1 MFKIY
6 FCLIVFALTNVGIY
20 ANTFNST
27 ITIDT
32 NNVKKGIVSN
42 KIFGGFTEFLL
53 DYINGPNGI
62 WAQEFMDRGIDIA
75 KKDYST
81 SIYWNTL
88 INGTKIY
95 ELYIKSG
102 GYNENGKFYQHIKN
116 GEEKG
121 ELGIYQ
127 LITYDDTTHLD
138 IYAYFKTADSNT
150 KAVMKILDEDFNL
163 LKEYS
168 IKDLND
174 TWQKKSFII
183 EKIQGYPKVIVYF
196 GIEGKGQLSIDEA
209 SAMPGNN
216 MRGIRQQYFE
226 LFKNWNMGTLRW
238 PGGCFADYFTT
249 RWYFSI
255 GDIDKREA
263 PLYGDQNY
271 KQRMDFGLHEYMWLC
286 DTLNIEP
293 YLTTNFRTGTI
304 EEAVNWVKYCNYDT
318 TDYYGKM
325 RYLNGSLEPFN
336 VKYWEIGNEQW
347 YYGSEY
353 AKGYVPYYDSLFI
366 VDSTIKFILATDVW
380 PGKTYFD
387 STMNIIDDKAT
398 IYGYHPILFTT
409 PEIPVTDEEIYLN
422 TVSLPTNY
430 EHIMWELDKWLKERN
445 LDKKIKQGSTEW
457 GYGYMNFPELL
468 YDTINRASTLE
479 AGLFYGAKIITYLR
493 AAEFLHM
500 SNVTMGYGFIRR
512 GYDSVTKKR
521 SIVGAPS
528 YQALALLSRHFGED
542 QLKFKLD
549 CPLYS
554 SREMP
559 GFWATFSKPWLD
571 LAITKS
577 KDTIFIA
584 VINKNPSDSS
594 LTFININDDYVPD
607 SIYVHQLSSSHYLD
621 ASTFENPN
629 YVLPKSFKVKY
640 NGTFNFP
647 KHSLSVLAIPTNFVK
662 APIDSNNIDTNKI
675 VPEFVIYP
683 NPTSKLLN
691 IVFDN
696 KLFDFKNLT
705 IYDMN
710 GKTFIPIIKNYVDDK
725 IILDISELKGGK
737 YYIQFNG
744 SKKRIS
750 KEFIVV
756 P

>member
-1 MFKIY
+1 MI
-6 FCLIVFALTNVGIY
+6 NVGIY

-32 NNVKKGIVSN
+32 NDAKKGIVSN

-62 WAQEFMDRGIDIA
+62 WAQEFMDRGFDIA

-81 SIYWNTL
+81 SIYWDTL
-88 INGTKIY
+88 INDTKLY

-116 GEEKG
+116 DEENGEI
-121 ELGIYQ
+121 GIYQ

-138 IYAYFKTADSNT
+138 VYAYFKTKDANT
-150 KAVMKILDEDFNL
+150 RAVVKILDEDFNL
-163 LKEYS
+163 LNKYS
-168 IKDLND
+168 ILDLNES
-174 TWQKKSFII
+174 WQKRTFKI
-183 EKIQGYPKVIVYF
+183 EKIQGYAKVIVYF

-216 MRGIRQQYFE
+216 VRGIRKEYFD

-238 PGGCFADYFTT
+238 PGGCFADYWTT
-249 RWYFSI
+249 RWMFSI

-304 EEAVNWVKYCNYDT
+304 EEAKNWVKYCNYDT
-318 TDYYGKM
+318 TDFYGKM
-325 RYLNGSLEPFN
+325 RYLNGSLKPFD

-347 YYGSEY
+347 YYGSAY
-353 AKGYVPYYDSLFI
+353 AVGYVPFYDSLYKI
-366 VDSTIKFILATDVW
+366 DSNIKFILATDVW

-387 STMNIIDDKAT
+387 STMNIVGDKAN

-409 PEIPVTDEEIYLN
+409 PEIPVTDNEIYLN
-422 TVSLPTNY
+422 TVSLPSNY
-430 EHIMWELDKWLKERN
+430 QHIMWELNKWLKERN

-457 GYGYMNFPELL
+457 GYGYSNFPGLL
-468 YDTINRASTLE
+468 YDTIKRASSLE
-479 AGLFYGAKIITYLR
+479 AGLFYGGKIMSYIR

-528 YQALALLSRHFGED
+528 YQMLALLSRHFGED
-542 QLKFKLD
+542 LLNISLE

-559 GFWATFSKPWLD
+559 GFWATFQKPWLD
-571 LAITKS
+571 LAVTKS
-577 KDTIFIA
+577 KDSIFLA
-584 VINKNPSDSS
+584 VINKHPTDTS
-594 LTFININDDYVPD
+594 LTFININNDYTPD
-607 SIYVHQLSSSHYLD
+607 TVVVHQISSANYLD

-629 YVLPKSFKVKY
+629 YILPKRYKIKY
-640 NGTFNFP
+640 DGTFKFP
-647 KHSLSVLAIPTNFVK
+647 KHSLTILAIPLNFVK
-662 APIDSNNIDTNKI
+662 LPNDTNNSDTTNL
-675 VPEFVIYP
+675 VNEFLIYP
-683 NPTSKLLN
+683 NPANKLLN
-691 IVFDN
+691 IEFDN
-696 KLFDFKNLT
+696 NLYNFIDLT
-705 IYDMN
+705 IFDIKGGNYN
-710 GKTFIPIIKNYVDDK
+710 PKIKNISNNK
-725 IILDISELKGGK
+725 IIVDIAELKTGK
-737 YYIQFNG
+737 YYIRFTG
-744 SKKRIS
+744 SKKSIT
-750 KEFIVV
+750 KEFFVM